1 MSTLRLEPARVGTL
15 TAREGEGRWYGF
27 DLQLAIFALSL
38 TVVGL
43 LMAFTNSADD
53 PLRPGSIFTR
63 GLIWL
68 ALAAIVFVVSAAAD
82 HHWLRTFAWPIY
94 GTSIA
99 LLLLTL
105 AIGSGT
111 GGVSRWVSIF
121 GLQFQF
127 SEVSKILLAVVLA
140 HFLATRSTS
149 LGSVRTFVAAGT
161 VVLPMLGLVLV
172 QPDLGTSLVFAA
184 ILMGALFMSGASL
197 RWLTAMAL
205 GVLAMVPLAWQLLL
219 RDYQKQRLISFIDPA
234 ADPLGSGYQLQQSQL
249 TVSSGGLFGRGLT
262 NGLAGENLPVGSTD
276 FVFARVGEE
285 LGFLGGAVV
294 LTLFALLIWR
304 VLHVGWR
311 SGDTFT
317 LAFSGAIAGMLL
329 FQMIVNIGM
338 VLGVMPVTGI
348 PLPFVT
354 HGGASL
360 ISAALAWASWNRW
373 RCVARAPPE
382 PNGPAAWPVTT
393 CRSA

>member
-1 MSTLRLEPARVGTL
+1 MSTVRLEPARVGTL

-27 DLQLAIFALSL
+27 DVQLAIFALSL
-38 TVVGL
+38 TVMGL

-68 ALAAIVFVVSAAAD
+68 AFAALIFVATAAAD

-94 GTSIA
+94 GFSIA

-105 AIGSGT
+105 VVGSGT
-111 GGVSRWVSIF
+111 GGVSRWVSVF

-140 HFLATRSTS
+140 HYLATRESTIS
-149 LGSVRTFVAAGT
+149 SARTLVGAGL
-161 VVLPMLGLVLV
+161 VVLPMLALVLI
-172 QPDLGTSLVFAA
+172 QPDLGTSLVFGA
-184 ILMGALFMSGASL
+184 IMLGALFMSGASL
-197 RWLTAMAL
+197 RWLAATVLAL
-205 GVLAMVPLAWQLLL
+205 LAMVPLAWEVVL

-234 ADPLGSGYQLQQSQL
+234 ADPLGSGYQLQQSQV

-294 LTLFALLIWR
+294 LTLFALLVWR

-317 LAFSGAIAGMLL
+317 LAFSGGIAGMLL

-338 VLGVMPVTGI
+338 VLGVMPITGI

-360 ISAALAWASWNRW
+360 ISAALGLGILESLAMR
-373 RCVARAPPE
+373 
-382 PNGPAAWPVTT
+382 
-393 CRSA
+393 RSRST

>member
-1 MSTLRLEPARVGTL
+1 MSTLRLEPTRVGTL
-15 TAREGEGRWYGF
+15 TARAGEGRWYGF
-27 DLQLAIFALSL
+27 DLPLAIFALSL
-38 TVVGL
+38 TVIGL
-43 LMAFTNSADD
+43 LMAFTNSGDD

-68 ALAAIVFVVSAAAD
+68 ALAVVIFVATAAAD

-94 GTSIA
+94 GISIA

-105 AIGSGT
+105 VIGSGT
-111 GGVSRWVSIF
+111 GGVARWVSIF

-140 HFLATRSTS
+140 HYLATREAS
-149 LGSVRTFVAAGT
+149 LSSARTIIGAGI

-172 QPDLGTSLVFAA
+172 QPDLGTSLVFGA
-184 ILMGALFMSGASL
+184 IMLGALFMSGASL
-197 RWLTAMAL
+197 RWLATVVLA
-205 GVLAMVPLAWQLLL
+205 VLAMVPLAWQLLL

-234 ADPLGSGYQLQQSQL
+234 ADPLGSGYQLQQSQV

-262 NGLAGENLPVGSTD
+262 NGMAGENLPVGSTD

-338 VLGVMPVTGI
+338 VLGVMPITGI

-360 ISAALAWASWNRW
+360 ISAALGLGILESLAMR
-373 RCVARAPPE
+373 
-382 PNGPAAWPVTT
+382 
-393 CRSA
+393 RSRST

>member
-27 DLQLAIFALSL
+27 DLQLAIYALSL
-38 TVVGL
+38 TVIGL

-53 PLRPGSIFTR
+53 PFRPGSVFTR

-68 ALAAIVFVVSAAAD
+68 ALAAIVFVATAAAD

-94 GTSIA
+94 GFSIA
-99 LLLLTL
+99 LLSLTL
-105 AIGSGT
+105 VVGSGT

-121 GLQFQF
+121 GFQFQF
-127 SEVSKILLAVVLA
+127 SEVAKILLAIVLA
-140 HFLATRSTS
+140 HYLATHERRITS
-149 LGSVRTFVAAGT
+149 LRVVIGAGLIVAP
-161 VVLPMLGLVLV
+161 LLGLVLI
-172 QPDLGTSLVFAA
+172 QPDLGTSLAFGA
-184 ILMGALFMSGASL
+184 IMLGALFMSGASL
-197 RWLTAMAL
+197 RWLSAVVI
-205 GVLAMVPLAWQLLL
+205 GVMAMVPVAWSLIL
-219 RDYQKQRLISFIDPA
+219 RDYQKQRLASFLDPS
-234 ADPLGSGYQLQQSQL
+234 ADPLGSGYQLQQSQI

-262 NGLAGENLPVGSTD
+262 NGLAGQNLPVGSTD

-317 LAFSGAIAGMLL
+317 LAFSGGIAGMLL
-329 FQMIVNIGM
+329 FQMIINIGM
-338 VLGVMPVTGI
+338 VLGVMPITGI

-360 ISAALAWASWNRW
+360 ISAALGLGVLEMLAMR
-373 RCVARAPPE
+373 RF
-382 PNGPAAWPVTT
+382 
-393 CRSA
+393 RST